1 MFDFGLSRGPDGT
14 LAACSLRPGPDCV
27 RGWSQPQPAGDPGVL
42 IRPSPYIDLFSAVT
56 RRVPAPSSSRQPL
69 LSSLLCQTCFP
80 KAVLPGTGVV
90 EQKEHSSREWRGG
103 WGSNLQLSLSPGQYW
118 ASLNHGT

>member
-1 MFDFGLSRGPDGT
+1 MFDFGLSRGPYRT

-42 IRPSPYIDLFSAVT
+42 IRPSLYIDLFSAVT

-80 KAVLPGTGVV
+80 KAVLPGTGWWSRKNTALGDGGEAGVPT
-90 EQKEHSSREWRGG
+90 SSC
-103 WGSNLQLSLSPGQYW
+103 LSARDSTGPL
-118 ASLNHGT
+118 